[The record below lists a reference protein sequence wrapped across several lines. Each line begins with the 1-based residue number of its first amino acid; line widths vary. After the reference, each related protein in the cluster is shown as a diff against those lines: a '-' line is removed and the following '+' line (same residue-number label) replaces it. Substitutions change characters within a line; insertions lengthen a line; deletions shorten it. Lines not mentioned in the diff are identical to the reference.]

1 MSGFGNF
8 MAGALVGAGNG
19 VSSIASRY
27 IDEEIQRNRA
37 QAIADIQHA
46 NMVRGEEYIE
56 SAPVQERRLGNERNL
71 LQMRNQ
77 QQLASREAEA
87 SSPTLRQA
95 RIDDRVSFLEGTTP
109 AEIASQNAITEGTS
123 GAKLDADRMRAK
135 VMTPLEIER
144 ARGIADAQWG
154 ARSAYDERLE
164 GKTGAGGKGGA
175 KMSEA
180 GKLQLQDINKQD
192 EALQKAIN
200 DGVAGGTL
208 KQDPNDPAWQHF
220 TRQKQA
226 LQVQKLR
233 IFAREGLISGE
244 DEAKNLIDAGA
255 SPADLQVSVRQA
267 QLIGGDYAKEFASTV
282 NEHLSRVANKAQP
295 STPQASNTTSLVEQ
309 RRNASQASASGQGV
323 ATPSQPTEPVAPEG
337 SPQAKWNARQ
347 RELRQQEA
355 EREARRSADQ
365 KRMWDQFDI
374 DAQTLTPI
382 EMLRKYDGFSTR
394 RGLDIERLARLKTI
408 EKAVR

>member
-8 MAGALVGAGNG
+8 MAGALGGAGNG

-37 QAIADIQHA
+37 QAMADIQHA
-46 NMVRGEEYIE
+46 NMVRGEEYLQ

-77 QQLASREAEA
+77 QQLAAREAEA

-109 AEIASQNAITEGTS
+109 AEIASQNAITEGTA

-154 ARSAYDERLE
+154 ARSAYDDRLE
-164 GKTGAGGKGGA
+164 GKTGAGGKGGT

-233 IFAREGLISGE
+233 VFAREGLISGA

-282 NEHLSRVANKAQP
+282 NEHLSRAANKAQP

-347 RELRQQEA
+347 KELRQQEA